1 MKTRIALAAITCAI
15 AALTMLNSVVVAE
28 NRSGL
33 IGRNPGVHPGR
44 DKHVGFI
51 QGTGRVD
58 PHARYSNDV
67 AYEFGTVSKLGNKQ
81 IPYVERCYWTARPGF
96 FILPTDIK
104 QVCTR
109 YTLENTPE

>member
-1 MKTRIALAAITCAI
+1 MKTRIALAVI
-15 AALTMLNSVVVAE
+15 ACTMAFMMQDSVGMADD
-28 NRSGL
+28 RSGL
-33 IGRNPGVHPGR
+33 IGRNPRQSGR
-44 DKHVGFI
+44 DKHLGFI

-67 AYEFGTVSKLGNKQ
+67 AYDFGTVSVRGNKKV
-81 IPYVERCYWTARPGF
+81 PYVERCYWTAEPGI
-96 FILPTDIK
+96 FILPKYIK